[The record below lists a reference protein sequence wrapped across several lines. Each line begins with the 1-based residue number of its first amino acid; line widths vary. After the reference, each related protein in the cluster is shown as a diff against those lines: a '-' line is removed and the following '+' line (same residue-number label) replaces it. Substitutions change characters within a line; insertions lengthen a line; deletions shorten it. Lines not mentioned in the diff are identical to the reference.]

1 MPHSPHHRFTDHHDP
16 LAPAR
21 GISAGVGL
29 SILFFWLPLLLAAS
43 LLWWL
48 A

>member
-1 MPHSPHHRFTDHHDP
+1 MPHSPQHRFTDYHDD

-21 GISAGVGL
+21 GLIHGVGL
-29 SILFFWLPLLLAAS
+29 AVLFFWLPLLLAAG

-48 A
+48 L

>member
-1 MPHSPHHRFTDHHDP
+1 MPHSPQHRFTDYQDD

-21 GISAGVGL
+21 GLIHGVGL
-29 SILFFWLPLLLAAS
+29 AVVFFWLPLLLAAA